1 MNSQQHIEITTL
13 VQRLAK
19 LIGHNQAQAYY
30 ERVYGDATLMTRYSY
45 DYVREKMNYRIAGET
60 SKETY

>member
-1 MNSQQHIEITTL
+1 MNSQQYIEITTL

-19 LIGHNQAQAYY
+19 LIGHSQAQAYY

-45 DYVREKMNYRIAGET
+45 DYVKEKMNHRIVGET
-60 SKETY
+60 LKETY